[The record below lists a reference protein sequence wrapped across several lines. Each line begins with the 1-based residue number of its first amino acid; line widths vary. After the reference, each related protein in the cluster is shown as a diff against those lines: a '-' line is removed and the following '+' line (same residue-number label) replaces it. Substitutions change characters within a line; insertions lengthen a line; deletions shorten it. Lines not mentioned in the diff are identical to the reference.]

1 MTNVVIWWRNFKL
14 PVDITEK
21 LSKKLKQGS
30 DSVLDFGLDESET
43 VKSKKKVLKK
53 DELCGTCKPARKL
66 KRFKQYLKAEYGK

>member
-43 VKSKKKVLKK
+43 VKSKKRLS
-53 DELCGTCKPARKL
+53 RKMNYVEHANQL
-66 KRFKQYLKAEYGK
+66 AN